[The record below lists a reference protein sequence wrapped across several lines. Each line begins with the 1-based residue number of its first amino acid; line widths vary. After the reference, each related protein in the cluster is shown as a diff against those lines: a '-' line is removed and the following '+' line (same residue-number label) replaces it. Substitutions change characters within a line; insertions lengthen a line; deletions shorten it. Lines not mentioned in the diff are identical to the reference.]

1 MDNIPETRS
10 TRKPPPKTA
19 PARTDATRRA
29 LLARRRQRDKQI
41 EEMVMPV
48 SKRRWVRFLF
58 MFLLF
63 VGIGGAG
70 IMWGAYLHFSKGLPA
85 LHGLADYRP
94 SLVTRVYARD
104 YQLLGEFF
112 FQRRQF
118 VPMKEVPRQ
127 LVNAVLAI
135 EDAKYFQHPGI
146 DLLGIFRAAIANLR
160 AGRVVQGASTIT
172 QQVAKTFLLSSVKSL
187 DRKVKEIILALRI
200 EKEFSKEEILELYVN
215 QIYLGAGAYG
225 VGAAARIYFD
235 RDVSELTLG
244 QMALLAGLP
253 KAPNHYS
260 PWRHPDEAQKRQRL
274 VLNRMAEVGF
284 VTQAEAD
291 AAAAEPLGLARP
303 QEPIQMVAPHYLE
316 HVRRTIAGDWGEGQ
330 LYKGGLDIYTPLDPV
345 LQEYA
350 QDAVRHGLVTYDRR
364 HGYRGPLDH
373 LEKVQDASARQAW
386 LTSKQVTE
394 FSSVSNYVIGL
405 VIGVESRRAQV
416 LLGNNKE
423 VELPLAGVAWARKR
437 LDEKKRPGKVM
448 GAAIKSVQDVVRV
461 GDVIL
466 LNPPQEKR
474 KSYELAQEPEAEAA
488 LVSLDPHTGQV
499 LAMVGGYNFNKSE
512 FNRATQ
518 GMRQPGSSF
527 KPFIYAAALDGDM
540 TPVTLIDDSPMP
552 LAYRD
557 PVTGERKVWRAQN
570 YEHKFYGPTTVRV
583 GLVHSRNLVTIRI
596 LKRIGMETSIP
607 FLKRFGFDI
616 PDFRQD
622 LSLALGTL
630 EFTPLKMASAYGVFA
645 NGGKLIDPV
654 VIARVQDRFGRTV
667 HRHRGGD
674 CLLCHETVGQGE
686 GVIPE
691 NREGGEKAPVFG
703 QPVLNPTTVYQAISL
718 MKGVVTHGTGQL
730 AKRLNRPVAGKTGTT
745 NGLRDA
751 WFVGFTPSL
760 VTAVWVGM
768 DDNST
773 LGGKETGGQ
782 AALPI
787 WTEYM
792 DKALKDIP
800 VTDFPVP
807 KGIVLEEIDAETG
820 ELATADTKHRVMEAF
835 KPNQNPLSSE
845 SRDANSMTNGTDAA
859 PVVGDGFY

>member
-1 MDNIPETRS
+1 
-10 TRKPPPKTA
+10 
-19 PARTDATRRA
+19 
-29 LLARRRQRDKQI
+29 
-41 EEMVMPV
+41 MPG
-48 SKRRWVRFLF
+48 SSWRWVRYVFLF
-58 MFLLF
+58 LLIIA
-63 VGIGGAG
+63 VAG
-70 IMWGAYLHFSKGLPA
+70 SGLLWGAYLHFSKGLPP
-85 LHGLADYRP
+85 LYGLADYRP

-118 VPMKEVPRQ
+118 VRMNEVPRL
-127 LVNAVLAI
+127 LVNAFLAI
-135 EDAKYFQHPGI
+135 EDSKYFQHPGV
-146 DLLGIFRAAIANLR
+146 DLLGIFRAAFANLR

-172 QQVAKTFLLSSVKSL
+172 QQVAKTFLLSSVKSI

-200 EKEFSKEEILELYVN
+200 DQEFSKEEILELYVN
-215 QIYLGAGAYG
+215 QIYMGAGAYG

-260 PWRHPDEAQKRQRL
+260 PWRYPENAQKRQRL

-284 VTQAEAD
+284 ITQADAD

-303 QEPIQMVAPHYLE
+303 QEPIESVAPHYLE
-316 HVRRTIAGDWGEGQ
+316 HVRRTIVGDWGEGQ
-330 LYKGGLDIYTPLDPV
+330 LYKAGLDVYTPLDPV
-345 LQEYA
+345 LQGYA
-350 QDAVRHGLVTYDRR
+350 QDAVRHGLVDYDRR
-364 HGYRGPLDH
+364 HGYRGPLSH
-373 LEKVQDASARQAW
+373 LDKVKDTAVRQGW

-394 FSSVSNYVIGL
+394 FSSVSKYVIGL
-405 VIGVESRRAQV
+405 VVGVESRRAKV
-416 LLGNNKE
+416 LLGSGKE
-423 VELPLAGVAWARKR
+423 VELPLEGVVWARKR

-448 GAAIKSVQDVVRV
+448 GSAIKAVSDVVQV

-466 LNPPQEKR
+466 LDPPDGKR
-474 KSYELAQEPEAEAA
+474 KSYFLAQDPEAESA
-488 LVSLDPHTGQV
+488 LISLDPHTGQV
-499 LAMVGGYNFNKSE
+499 LAMVGGYDFDRSE

-518 GMRQPGSSF
+518 GQRQPGSSF
-527 KPFIYAAALDGDM
+527 KPFIYAAALDSVL
-540 TPVTLIDDSPMP
+540 TPVSLIDDSPMP

-557 PVTGERKVWRAQN
+557 PVTGQRKVWRAQN

-596 LKRIGMETSIP
+596 LKRVGMGTAIP

-616 PDFRQD
+616 PDYRQD

-630 EFTPLKMASAYGVFA
+630 GFTPLKMASAYAVFA
-645 NGGKLIDPV
+645 NGGKLVEPV

-674 CLLCHETVGQGE
+674 CLLCHESVGRNE
-686 GVIPE
+686 GVLSEQPE
-691 NREGGEKAPVFG
+691 NKEEESAAFG
-703 QPVLNPTTVYQAISL
+703 KPVLDPATVYQVISL
-718 MKGVVTHGTGQL
+718 MKGVITDGTGQL
-730 AKRLNRPVAGKTGTT
+730 AKKLQRPLAGKTGTT

-751 WFVGFTPSL
+751 WFVGFSPSL

-768 DDNST
+768 DDNT
-773 LGGKETGGQ
+773 GLGQKESGGR

-787 WTEYM
+787 WVDYM
-792 DKALKDIP
+792 GKALKDIP

-820 ELATADTKHRVMEAF
+820 MLPSEATAHRVMEAF
-835 KPNQNPLSSE
+835 KPGQSPLSAE
-845 SRDANSMTNGTDAA
+845 SRDPAASEAGTGGA
-859 PVVGDGFY
+859 PVVGNGFY